1 MKQKYILSKG
11 TIVKLWL
18 KHVKEKLK
26 LSFATDIG
34 LNLYE

>member
-1 MKQKYILSKG
+1 MKQKYILNKG
-11 TIVKLWL
+11 SIVKLGL

-26 LSFATDIG
+26 LSFAMDIG